1 MMMGVIGLSQNML
14 QGVCDAAPEAVLYT
28 TNLI

>member
-1 MMMGVIGLSQNML
+1 MMMGGNGLGQNML
-14 QGVCDAAPEAVLYT
+14 QGVCDAANKAVLDT